1 MPTQSPKRILV
12 TGGAGYIGS
21 HACKALAW
29 AGYTPVVFDSLVYG
43 HRWAVKWGP
52 LREDDILDA
61 ERLDAV
67 LADYRPDA
75 VMHFAAYCYVG
86 ESVREPAKYYHNNV
100 VGTLSL
106 LEAMRRHGID
116 KLIFS
121 STCAT
126 YGVPSRVPI
135 AEDHPQQPVNPYGA
149 SKLMI
154 ERILF
159 DYETAYGLRSVMLR
173 YFNAAGADPGSE
185 IGEDH
190 DPETHL
196 IPLALQAA
204 AGILP
209 NITVH
214 GNDYDT
220 PDGTCIRDYIH
231 VADLADAHV
240 RALAALEQGART
252 TAFNLGNGQGFS
264 VQEVIDAVQRITGH
278 SVRVEIG
285 PRRPGDPPI
294 LVGDAARIRS
304 ELGWAPRFPQL
315 DTIVETAWRWHS
327 SGRRSLSLN
336 HAD

>member
-1 MPTQSPKRILV
+1 MLTQSLKRILV

-21 HACKALAW
+21 HACKALAL

-52 LREDDILDA
+52 LREGDILDA

-67 LADYRPDA
+67 LAEYRPDA

-106 LEAMRRHGID
+106 LDAMRRHGID

-126 YGVPSRVPI
+126 YGVPNHVPI

-204 AGILP
+204 SGILP

-240 RALAALEQGART
+240 RALAALEQGAPT

-264 VQEVIDAVQRITGH
+264 VQEVIDAIQRITGH

-327 SGRRSLSLN
+327 SRRRSLCLN
-336 HAD
+336 HTD